1 MARLTTST
9 IPADL
14 EEACRE
20 AWSLARAVEGGVTE
34 REVHLLAAAMAC
46 APAVGAT
53 IEIGS
58 FKGRS
63 TVALGAIAR
72 RYGRGPVIAVDPH
85 TGPSVTDP
93 PLGASRSSYEEF
105 IANLERAGVRD
116 QVQVHR
122 AFSRELARG
131 WSGPIRFLWI
141 DGDHTYSGT
150 MEDWRLFSPHLAPGA
165 IIAMHDV
172 LHGYEGPVRV
182 FVEELLASPDI
193 VAAGVV
199 GSIGWGQLGTGNH
212 VSREAEEAK
221 RTLARRARPLVP
233 YTQRGAPLRGLAKL
247 TYRLRRSRV
256 PHGAVNVRE
265 WAQLVTSNGTAR
277 PS

>member
-1 MARLTTST
+1 MTTT
-9 IPADL
+9 AIPADL

-20 AWSLARAVEGGVTE
+20 AWSLARDVEGGVTE

-46 APAVGAT
+46 APAAGAT

-63 TVALGAIAR
+63 TVALGAVAR
-72 RYGRGPVIAVDPH
+72 RYGRAPVIAVDPH

-93 PLGASRSSYEEF
+93 PLGAARSSYEEF

-122 AFSRELARG
+122 AFSRELASG

-141 DGDHTYSGT
+141 DGDHTYTGAL
-150 MEDWRLFSPHLAPGA
+150 EDWQLFSPHLSPGA

-172 LHGYEGPVRV
+172 LHGYEGPIRV
-182 FVEELLASPDI
+182 FVEELLASPQI
-193 VAAGVV
+193 IAAGVV
-199 GSIGWGQLGTGNH
+199 GSIGWAQFRPGRH
-212 VSREAEEAK
+212 DSREAATAK
-221 RTLARRARPLVP
+221 HRLARRARPLVP

-265 WAQLVTSNGTAR
+265 WARLVTSNGPAR